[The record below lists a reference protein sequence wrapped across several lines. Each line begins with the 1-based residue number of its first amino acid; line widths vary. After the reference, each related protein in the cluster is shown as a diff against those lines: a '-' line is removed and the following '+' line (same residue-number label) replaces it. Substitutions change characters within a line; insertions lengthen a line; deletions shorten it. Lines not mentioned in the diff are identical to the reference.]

1 MPIPK
6 KVIDYLEEKKVKY
19 ETIEHKIVF
28 TAWDLVQTLHLKK
41 PSEVAKT
48 LIVRVNKQPAV
59 ILLPADKNLDK
70 VKFIKVINKWL
81 EKTGDKKVKAID
93 FIKEAWLK
101 NNVKVGKL
109 GAVPP
114 FGKLLGWPIFIDQ
127 LILKQTKII
136 INSGDYNFSLKI
148 KSKDLIK
155 IEQPVVGSF
164 SKKK

>member
-6 KVIDYLEEKKVKY
+6 KVISYLEEKKIKY

-41 PSEVAKT
+41 PAEAVKT
-48 LIVRVNKQPAV
+48 LIIRIGKQPVV

-70 VKFIKVINKWL
+70 IKFIKVVNKWL
-81 EKTGDKKVKAID
+81 EKTGNKKTKTME

-101 NNVKVGKL
+101 SNVKVGKL

-136 INSGDYNFSLKI
+136 INSGDYGVSLRV
-148 KSKDLIK
+148 KSKDLEK
-155 IEQPVVGSF
+155 LEQPIIGSF